1 MAAARSEADGDW
13 WYRKRTG
20 ENFGR
25 LARPGIGDGFDVV
38 THLEGEVEV
47 PPIHLRPLP
56 GRKSKIRLGLDGDG
70 ALCVV
75 TSMEAPSWEAW
86 AFGGRVAMGEVLC
99 VSDPTAAMVWRLAGG
114 AAF

>member
-1 MAAARSEADGDW
+1 MD
-13 WYRKRTG
+13 RKRTG
-20 ENFGR
+20 GNFGR

-38 THLEGEVEV
+38 THLDGEVEV
-47 PPIHLRPLP
+47 PPIHLRSVP
-56 GRKSKIRLGLDGDG
+56 GRKSKIRLGLDGGG

-86 AFGGRVAMGEVLC
+86 AFGGVAMGEGLR
-99 VSDPTAAMVWRLAGG
+99 VSAPTAAMVWRLAGG